1 MVEPVDDRGLTPLT
15 RIRPIKRDDK
25 PKRRVKQAPE
35 DESEAPPVSD
45 TASRKKR
52 LGGNIDER
60 C

>member
-25 PKRRVKQAPE
+25 PRKQVLPTPEEDDDATPVAKSAP
-35 DESEAPPVSD
+35 
-45 TASRKKR
+45 RKKR

>member
-25 PKRRVKQAPE
+25 PRKQPAQPAEE
-35 DESEAPPVSD
+35 DEAPAAPKP
-45 TASRKKR
+45 AAHKKR

-60 C
+60 A

>member
-25 PKRRVKQAPE
+25 PRKQPRPAPE
-35 DESEAPPVSD
+35 EEND
-45 TASRKKR
+45 ASPAATSTPRQKR